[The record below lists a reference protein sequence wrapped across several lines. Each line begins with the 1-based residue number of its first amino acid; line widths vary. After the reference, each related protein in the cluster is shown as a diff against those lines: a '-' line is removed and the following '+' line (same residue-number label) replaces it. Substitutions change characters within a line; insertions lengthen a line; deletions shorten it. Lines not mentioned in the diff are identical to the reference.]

1 MSAVITSPVG
11 SATAPV
17 MHVVQQAAP
26 QVVRG
31 GSIIQGGSVQYGG
44 YGGGSVIS
52 QQQPRYVQG
61 GSVLGNS
68 VGSFSAYP
76 SMGYQQPFMGVQ
88 NGFQAFPTTLG
99 NFGMQPITG
108 VASVQAPVTASV
120 SAPAGSVV
128 APANYSSVG
137 MPPIIQG
144 VSASAAAPLTY
155 SAAAPTF
162 ASIQGGTTA
171 APVTFGGAAAGP
183 FQAFPPIQSSSIRY
197 AAPQGWGGG
206 GSVTVPHAGSIVI
219 PQ

>member
-17 MHVVQQAAP
+17 MQVVQQAAP

-44 YGGGSVIS
+44 FGGGSVIS

-68 VGSFSAYP
+68 VGSFSGYP

-88 NGFQAFPTTLG
+88 NGFQALPT
-99 NFGMQPITG
+99 NYHQSITG
-108 VASVQAPVTASV
+108 FASVQAPVTASV
-120 SAPAGSVV
+120 SAPAASVF
-128 APANYSSVG
+128 APANYSTVG

-206 GSVTVPHAGSIVI
+206 GSVTVPHAGSIII